1 MESGESAWHP
11 ARRLVWLGGL
21 LRRSL
26 RRAPATLGFV
36 ALFWLLG
43 ILTSSLG
50 SGPEEPML
58 DWVSVSSES
67 LPAYWPSLLLSA
79 LWANGLF
86 GYISGTLLALG
97 VGMLSERILGSRRF
111 LAAAAGT
118 QVAGALFA
126 TGFAAVSGFFFGD
139 WGRELTAES
148 FVGPVAFLCG
158 SATAASAGLDTL
170 WRRRLRLFLFTL
182 VVLLALYSGS
192 FQDVM
197 VVGAALAGGLCG
209 PLLFGRLPRLPRR
222 IASTRREARVL
233 VALAVA
239 ASAVGPVLAAL
250 NSHAVGPL
258 SVLRYLFTYV
268 ETTDPRDLAEL
279 CADASRRAEC
289 SAARFELRAGPAGF
303 FLATL
308 PQVLLLVFS
317 DGLRR
322 GRRFA
327 WLAALLLQ
335 GAMTLAAGF
344 RIYRYLQGD
353 PRGERYEFGVAEQPL
368 ALILPMLV
376 PVAVILLLSATGRL
390 FRVSAPSGTYRRTLL
405 KAAAAAA
412 VLSACYVGGGYLYR
426 TGFRPEATVQALL
439 ADLPQ
444 RFLPVLEL
452 WNHSPFLLPQT
463 LPAAVLY
470 EGVGV
475 VFWVLVCILLLRS
488 FILPEP
494 KENPADADRARAL
507 LTSGGGST
515 LSWMTLWAG
524 NSYWFAPDGRSYV
537 AYREGLGVALTVGD
551 PVGPAAG
558 RRPAVEGFAGFCAE
572 RGLTPCFYSV
582 GAATDDVASG
592 LGFSS
597 LQVAEETVLD
607 LGALQFKGKK
617 FQDLRTALNRA
628 AKSGIRA
635 EWTTYA
641 SAPLSVIDQL
651 HVISEEWVADKQMP
665 EMGFTLGGLEE
676 MDDPGVRLLLAV
688 DDDRTVH
695 AVTSWLPVYGDGQ
708 VQGWTL
714 DFMRRRTRGFPAAM
728 DFLIASAA
736 LSLQEEGYRFL
747 SLSGAPLARARD
759 RETEEGQ
766 ENPAALD
773 WLLDR
778 LGAAL
783 EPVYGFR
790 SLLAFKAKFQPRY
803 VPLYMAYPDAAA
815 LPAIGNALSRA
826 YLPQVSVGQ
835 GLNMARRIVGS
846 TR

>member
-1 MESGESAWHP
+1 MQHGVSAWHRL
-11 ARRLVWLGGL
+11 RRLARWQADV
-21 LRRSL
+21 LRGSL
-26 RRAPATLGFV
+26 RRAPVTLGFV

-43 ILTSSLG
+43 ILTSTIA
-50 SGPEEPML
+50 SGPEEPLL

-67 LPAYWPSLLLSA
+67 LPEYWPSLLLSA
-79 LWANGLF
+79 FWATGLA
-86 GYISGTLLALG
+86 GYIGGTVLALVVG
-97 VGMLSERILGSRRF
+97 VAAEGILGSRRF

-118 QVAGALFA
+118 QVAGALLA
-126 TGFAAVSGFFFGD
+126 TSFAAVSGFFFGE

-158 SATAASAGLDTL
+158 SAAAASAGLETL
-170 WRRRLRLFLFTL
+170 WRRRLRLLLFTL
-182 VVLLALYSGS
+182 LVLLALYSGS

-197 VVGAALAGGLCG
+197 ALGAALTGGLCG
-209 PLLFGRLPRLPRR
+209 PLLFGRRPRMPRK

-233 VALAVA
+233 VALAVL

-250 NSHAVGPL
+250 NAHAVGPL

-268 ETTDPRDLAEL
+268 EATSPQDLAEL
-279 CADASRRAEC
+279 CAEAGRGAEC

-308 PQVLLLVFS
+308 PQVLLVVFS

-327 WLAALLLQ
+327 WLAALILQ
-335 GAMTLAAGF
+335 AGLTLAAGF
-344 RIYRYLQGD
+344 RIYRYLTGN
-353 PRGERYEFGVAEQPL
+353 PAGERYEFGAVEQPL
-368 ALILPMLV
+368 ALLLPMLV
-376 PVAVILLLSATGRL
+376 PVAVMALLAGTGRL
-390 FRVSAPSGTYRRTLL
+390 FTVSAPPGTYRRLTASAGL
-405 KAAAAAA
+405 AAA
-412 VLSACYVGGGYLYR
+412 VLAACYVAGGYLAR
-426 TGFRPEATVQALL
+426 TSFSPEATVRALL

-452 WNHSPFLLPQT
+452 RNHSPSLLPQT
-463 LPAAVLY
+463 LPAALLY

-475 VFWVLVCILLLRS
+475 AFWVLTCILLVRS
-488 FILPEP
+488 FLLPVPEKHP
-494 KENPADADRARAL
+494 EDVDRAREL
-507 LTSGGGST
+507 LTSQGGST

-524 NSYWFAPDGRSYV
+524 NSYWFAPTGRSYI
-537 AYREGLGVALTVGD
+537 AYRESFGVALTVGD
-551 PVGPAAG
+551 PVGP
-558 RRPAVEGFAGFCAE
+558 EAE
-572 RGLTPCFYSV
+572 RREVLDGFMAFCSDQGTTPCFYSV
-582 GAATDDVASG
+582 GAGTEDITSVR
-592 LGFSS
+592 GFAS
-597 LQVAEETVLD
+597 LQVAEETVLE
-607 LGALQFKGKK
+607 LGALAFKGKK

-628 AKSGIRA
+628 EKSGVRA
-635 EWTTYA
+635 EWTTFGT
-641 SAPLSVIDQL
+641 APLSVIDQI
-651 HVISEEWVADKQMP
+651 HVISEEWVADKHMP

-676 MDDPGVRLLLAV
+676 MEDPNVRLLIAI
-688 DDDRTVH
+688 DEDRTVH
-695 AVTSWLPVYGDGQ
+695 GVTSWLPVYQGGHI
-708 VQGWTL
+708 QGWTL
-714 DFMRRRTRGFPAAM
+714 DFMRRRSRGFPAAM

-759 RETEEGQ
+759 SAGEE
-766 ENPAALD
+766 ENPPVMD

-803 VPLYMAYPDAAA
+803 IPLYMAYPDAAS

-826 YLPQVSVGQ
+826 YLPHVSVGQ
-835 GLNMARRIVGS
+835 GLSIARRIVG
-846 TR
+846 TAR